1 MYIEYI
7 NKIDG
12 CYFVP
17 SRGAEYCDDHVCLS
31 VCISTI
37 ISPELHVRSLS
48 SFFVYATYVRVSV
61 LLWRCCDM
69 LRTSGIMD
77 DVMFVDNGQ
86 EWASGNAVK
95 R

>member
-1 MYIEYI
+1 MVVTSSPVGERSIVMTI
-7 NKIDG
+7 
-12 CYFVP
+12 
-17 SRGAEYCDDHVCLS
+17 LS
-31 VCISTI
+31 VCLYIHDHISGTTCPI
-37 ISPELHVRSLS
+37 FIK
-48 SFFVYATYVRVSV
+48 FFVYAIYVRVSV